1 MDNTGNE
8 TTNQTSAA
16 FLEQCRADIDQ
27 LAAEGAPALDDAMV
41 FAEKQLRACTMEWKQ
56 ANKTVESTS
65 GTQQSLLQIR
75 QTTEQRLTQAKSE
88 EKDAHLA
95 ATTLERM
102 IEEARG
108 LCSTASEDTS
118 HILAKTSDV
127 LQETWQR
134 AQNSFTE
141 KKNVRLEVEGALRR
155 LEATDKAVK
164 YSIAKAERNAGE
176 KMLGK
181 LMAERRCDVYRAEAE
196 ALRLDQKL
204 QALLQRRAGEQQ
216 ELADVEDLLA
226 TANRSVVERSGL
238 EQLHEETSAAEL
250 AACRQ
255 DIDAAIQSIDVNIA
269 CLEEEQTA
277 AQAQVDAAQAE
288 YERLLAAGVAA
299 EDTAWKV
306 RESTASRVDA
316 ARADQEQQLAGIEE
330 ELKGLRHHLQ
340 EQSMACDNAQL
351 EQKSAARTA
360 EELSRLVDECSQQVQ
375 TALAD
380 EKSAREAAGTAS
392 RLMENAAK
400 VRESIS
406 SESSDLLRHAQ
417 DILMEAASS
426 AQALTKEKS
435 HARQAAQQAYDQAQ
449 ERAAAAARKADEAE
463 LNLEILQLDRD
474 QAAAQLTAAEE
485 QAASRRRS
493 LADNLAALIA
503 GAEEER
509 SSAEQ
514 AAAAANNNIAASRDL
529 LATAK
534 AGLEAIVQKLPQLRE
549 SRRQQEESGAAR
561 LQELSAS
568 HQEHG
573 AELARMRQEA
583 EAEVE
588 RLTAD
593 KNERRSRLEALDN
606 EAEQAQ
612 SLCSGA
618 RAKVDDIIAAGQ
630 RDIIS
635 AEEMVTDLR
644 CKEDLA
650 QAAAGEV
657 VTLLSSNDPDAISK
671 ALAEEAAAEEEEYP
685 AEEAPVE
692 EAPVEEATV
701 EEAPAEEVPVEEAP
715 AEEAPVEEAPAEE
728 APVEEAPVEEAP
740 VEEAPIEEAPV
751 EEAPVEEE
759 PVEEAPAEEA
769 PAEEAPV
776 EEAPAEEAPA
786 AEAPAAAGISIGA
799 MIMSQLL
806 NKPAPV
812 EESTIEEAPVVEE
825 APVEEAPV
833 AEAPVEEAVPV
844 IEEAA
849 PVIEEAVPVIEEAA
863 SVIEEA
869 ASMIEE
875 APAVEAGL
883 LDNEALAQAA
893 ALMDDQPLIDDE
905 DEVEPAPAAA
915 PAAALAGLAG
925 TAGLSP
931 EELEYTQRLSL
942 KSADLIRTM
951 QQKSGDQQ
959 GSSGNYNDWLDQLA
973 RSMKGEDQ
981 PAPAEPQPEAPALP
995 AAEQAPEPEDEAPA
1009 IQDAL
1014 LQQDAAEQAADQAH
1028 QEEDELRR
1036 SILTDV
1042 DKAPETPK
1050 KNRFF
1055 SFFRS

>member
-701 EEAPAEEVPVEEAP
+701 EETPAEEV
-715 AEEAPVEEAPAEE
+715 PVEEAPAEE

-740 VEEAPIEEAPV
+740 VEEAPV
-751 EEAPVEEE
+751 EEAPI
-759 PVEEAPAEEA
+759 EEAPAEEA
-769 PAEEAPV
+769 PAEEAPVEEAPV

-833 AEAPVEEAVPV
+833 AEAPVEEAVPI

-869 ASMIEE
+869 APMIEE